1 MPGKPFDAS
10 LKHLLETYAHDLVAY
25 FQAMIG
31 LPELGTVEVIDADV
45 STVSAAADKV
55 YRIGGNQPWLF
66 HLELQASH
74 HHRLAEKL
82 LLYNVLLRER
92 HRVPVRSTVLL
103 LRPEADR
110 SSLTGVLRESWPAD
124 YCYHEFRYDVIRLWR
139 LPVESLFQAGPG
151 LLPLVPLANV
161 AAGELESVIGRMKE
175 QVSTLVPTEK
185 AKDLWVATYVLLG
198 LQYPREFT
206 AQLLQ
211 GVRAMEESVTYQAIV
226 EEGLAKGLAQGLAQ
240 GKIQGFREAVL
251 EQAQDKFGAPD
262 AAARA
267 ALERIDDLQR
277 LRELIHQLTHVSSW
291 AELLGKNAP

>member
-10 LKHLLETYAHDLVAY
+10 LKHLLETYAHDLVA
-25 FQAMIG
+25 FFRAVIG

-45 STVSAAADKV
+45 STVSAADKV
-55 YRIGGNQPWLF
+55 YRIGGKEPWLF

-92 HRVPVRSTVLL
+92 HQLPVRSVVLL
-103 LRPEADR
+103 LRAEADR

-151 LLPLVPLANV
+151 LLPLAPLANV
-161 AAGELESVIGRMKE
+161 AAGELESVIGRIKE
-175 QVSTLVPTEK
+175 QVSAQVPPEK

-198 LQYPREFT
+198 LQYPREFI

-211 GVRAMEESVTYQAIV
+211 GVRAMEESVTYQAII
-226 EEGLAKGLAQGLAQ
+226 EEGLAKGLAQG
-240 GKIQGFREAVL
+240 KIEGVRETVL
-251 EQAQDKFGAPD
+251 RLGTDRFGAPN
-262 AAARA
+262 ATTRA
-267 ALERIDDLQR
+267 ALDALQ
-277 LRELIHQLTHVSSW
+277 EFDQLTRLTGRLLHVSSW
-291 AELLGKNAP
+291 AELLDPTPP